1 MHKYRV
7 SRNEHLTANTLL
19 LTLTREQNV
28 STPFSFQPGQYAAI
42 SFKRH
47 GRPTA
52 ARCFSIVSSPTDQST
67 LQFSMRTAG
76 RYTKALTSLREGDE
90 VTVRGPFGG
99 FVFDATRDKDVV
111 MLAGGIG
118 ITPFMSMVRYATA
131 TSLTNNIILLFSCR
145 NQEDVPFAAEL
156 KLLEQR
162 NPHFK
167 VVFVIGEGPTDKFAG
182 QAVAIGRITPEF
194 VDKVSSGDYG
204 SKSFFICGPPP
215 FMKGMT
221 NVLHGKGVSGNRI
234 MTEAFGQGSH
244 RQTGKIRSW
253 PFNIYVLSAVSVA
266 VVSFVVM
273 ISDLIKTLPSSSM
286 LGSSSTTPLTSP
298 VNTRQT
304 DLDSLVRALP
314 DLAGTSPPTDAV
326 TKALQQPS
334 TASAPPPQT
343 SPPVTTTEQTSPT
356 TPTPVVTPK
365 PTPKCTTTQSG
376 VTTCI

>member
-19 LTLTREQNV
+19 LTLTRNQNG

-47 GRPTA
+47 KRPTA

-76 RYTKALTSLREGDE
+76 RYTKALASLREGDE
-90 VTVRGPFGG
+90 VKVRGPFGG
-99 FVFDATRDKDVV
+99 FVFDDARDKDIV

-131 TSLTNNIILLFSCR
+131 TGRTNSILLLFSNR
-145 NQEDVPFAAEL
+145 NQDDVPFAAEL
-156 KLLEQR
+156 KLLQQR

-167 VVFVIGEGPTDKFAG
+167 VVFVIGEGPTDKFTG
-182 QAVAIGRITPEF
+182 QAVAKGRITPEL
-194 VDKVSSGDYG
+194 VDKVISGNYESNG
-204 SKSFFICGPPP
+204 FFICGPPP

-221 NVLHGKGVSGNRI
+221 NVLHGKGVPGNRI

-253 PFNIYVLSAVSVA
+253 PFNIYVLSAVGVA
-266 VVSFVVM
+266 VASLVVM
-273 ISDLIKTLPSSSM
+273 IGDLIKTLPSSSL
-286 LGSSSTTPLTSP
+286 LGSSNTTPLTSP
-298 VNTRQT
+298 VSTRQT

-314 DLAGTSPPTDAV
+314 ELAGTSPSTDAV
-326 TKALQQPS
+326 TKALQQS
-334 TASAPPPQT
+334 ATASAPQAQASTPAT
-343 SPPVTTTEQTSPT
+343 STKQSSPT
-356 TPTPVVTPK
+356 TVTPAPAPK